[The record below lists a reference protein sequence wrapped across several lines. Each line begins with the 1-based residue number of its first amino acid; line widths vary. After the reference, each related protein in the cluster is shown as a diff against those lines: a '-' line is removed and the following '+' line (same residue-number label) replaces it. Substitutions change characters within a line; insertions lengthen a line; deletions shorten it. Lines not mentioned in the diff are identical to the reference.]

1 MIERVLDKI
10 IISGDIVEVY
20 EYERGYLKGYEVK
33 ESPGGRIKD
42 YESEDY
48 LDNREKVL
56 KRAKRDLRR
65 LINANVGKYGN
76 QFTTKFV
83 TLTFG
88 DNVTDLKVA
97 NYEFEKFKKR
107 LNYLIW
113 ETKKANLK
121 YSVVIE
127 FQERG
132 AIHYHMI
139 IYNMPFVKHKVI
151 EKTWG
156 NGFVWINKIDQVD
169 NVGAYVAEYLG
180 DSGKGQGREKED
192 NRLKGKK
199 SYFNARGLFK
209 PEEITD
215 KKKVEA
221 LRQALP
227 EQNKTYS
234 AQFDNEHLGQITYKQ
249 YNIKTYKR

>member
-1 MIERVLDKI
+1 MIERVQDKI

-48 LDNREKVL
+48 QENRDKVL

-65 LINANVGKYGN
+65 LINANVGRYGN
-76 QFTTKFV
+76 QFTTKFI

-97 NYEFEKFKKR
+97 NYEFKKFRQK
-107 LNYLIW
+107 LNYLIFD
-113 ETKKANLK
+113 TKKQNLK
-121 YSVVIE
+121 YNVAIE

-156 NGFVWINKIDQVD
+156 NGFVWINKVDQVD

-180 DSGKGQGREKED
+180 DTNKGQGREIED
-192 NRLKGKK
+192 NRLKGQKC
-199 SYFNARGLFK
+199 YFSSRGLYK
-209 PEEITD
+209 PDEITD

-221 LRQALP
+221 LRKALP
-227 EQNKTYS
+227 MEKETYS
-234 AQFDNEHLGQITYKQ
+234 AEFNNEHMGNITYKQ
-249 YNIKTYKR
+249 YNMKKL

>member
-48 LDNREKVL
+48 QENRDKVL

-65 LINANVGKYGN
+65 LINANVGRYGN
-76 QFTTKFV
+76 QFTTKFI

-97 NYEFEKFKKR
+97 NYEFKKFRQK
-107 LNYLIW
+107 LNYLIFD
-113 ETKKANLK
+113 TKKQNLK
-121 YSVVIE
+121 YNVAIE

-156 NGFVWINKIDQVD
+156 NGFVWINKVDQVD

-180 DSGKGQGREKED
+180 DTNKGQGREIED
-192 NRLKGKK
+192 NRLKGQKC
-199 SYFNARGLFK
+199 YFSSRGLYK
-209 PEEITD
+209 PDEITD

-221 LRQALP
+221 LRKALP
-227 EQNKTYS
+227 MEKETYS
-234 AQFDNEHLGQITYKQ
+234 AEFNNEHMGNITYKQ
-249 YNIKTYKR
+249 YNMKKL

>member
-20 EYERGYLKGYEVK
+20 EYERGYLKGYDVK

-48 LDNREKVL
+48 QENRDKVL

-65 LINANVGKYGN
+65 LINANVGRYGN
-76 QFTTKFV
+76 QFTTKFI

-97 NYEFEKFKKR
+97 NYEFKKFRQK
-107 LNYLIW
+107 LNYLIFD
-113 ETKKANLK
+113 TKKQNLK
-121 YSVVIE
+121 YNVAIE

-156 NGFVWINKIDQVD
+156 NGFVWINKVDQVD

-180 DSGKGQGREKED
+180 DTNKGQGREIED
-192 NRLKGKK
+192 NRLKGQKC
-199 SYFNARGLFK
+199 YFSSRGLYK
-209 PEEITD
+209 PDEITD

-221 LRQALP
+221 LRKALP
-227 EQNKTYS
+227 MEKETYS
-234 AQFDNEHLGQITYKQ
+234 AEFNNEHMGNITYKQ
-249 YNIKTYKR
+249 YNMKKL